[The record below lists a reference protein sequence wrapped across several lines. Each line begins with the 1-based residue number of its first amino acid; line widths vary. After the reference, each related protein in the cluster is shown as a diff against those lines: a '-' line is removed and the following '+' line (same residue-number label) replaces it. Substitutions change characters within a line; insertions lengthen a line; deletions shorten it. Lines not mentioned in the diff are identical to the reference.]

1 MVRVTR
7 GVQTLLTVGLLVAWG
22 ATALAQPTQSAK
34 PGTRRTDA
42 TRTQDRSREWSTFR
56 GPGGLGVADNAKPPV
71 EWGSETGVVWK
82 AALPGA
88 GASSPVVRNQRAYLT
103 SYTGFFVP
111 GEDGGTPDDLK
122 RHLLAIDLTDGSIL
136 WDRAVPAKLPEEE
149 RIRDHGF
156 AANTPAVDDEQ
167 IYAFFGKSGVIAF
180 DLNGKELWTADVGEK
195 TNGWGTSSSPVLYQD
210 LVIICAS
217 VESESLVALDR
228 KTGKVRWS
236 VGGIVEAWNTPLIT
250 KSGDGREELIVATHG
265 KILAFSPTTGDSL
278 WNCETGI
285 TWYMVPSLVAAGG
298 VAYCLGG
305 RSGIT
310 SLAVRLGGSGDVTA
324 THRLWT
330 SQKGSNVSS
339 PVFHEGHLYWVND
352 QSGIAYCAKAQTGE
366 IVYEKRM
373 ERAGQFYASSLL
385 ADGRLY
391 YLARDG
397 RTFVV
402 AARPEFEELARNDLR
417 DGGVFNGGP
426 TVAGN
431 RLLIRSDKFLYCVGK

>member
-1 MVRVTR
+1 MFSVTR
-7 GVQTLLTVGLLVAWG
+7 SVQTLLTVGLLVSWIQ
-22 ATALAQPTQSAK
+22 TAQAEPTQSGK
-34 PGTRRTDA
+34 SRTRRTDA
-42 TRTQDRSREWSTFR
+42 SRTLDRSREWSTFR
-56 GPGGLGVADNAKPPV
+56 GPGGLGVAENAKPPV
-71 EWGSETGVVWK
+71 EWGPESGVVWK

-88 GASSPVVRNQRAYLT
+88 GASSPVVRNQRAYVT

-111 GEDGGTPDDLK
+111 GEDGGTPADLK
-122 RHLLAIDLTDGSIL
+122 RHLLAIDLNDGSIL
-136 WDRAVPAKLPEEE
+136 WDRAVSAKLPEEE

-180 DLNGKELWTADVGEK
+180 DLNGKELWTTDVGEK

-210 LVIICAS
+210 LVIVCAS

-228 KTGKVRWS
+228 KSGKVRWR
-236 VGGIVEAWNTPLIT
+236 VGGIVEAWNTPLIA
-250 KSGDGREELIVATHG
+250 KSSDGREELIVATQG
-265 KILAFSPTTGDSL
+265 KILAFSPATGDAL
-278 WNCETGI
+278 WNCETSI
-285 TWYMVPSLVAAGG
+285 TWYMVPSIVAADG

-310 SLAVRLGGSGDVTA
+310 SLAVRLGGTGDVTA
-324 THRLWT
+324 SHRLWT

-352 QSGIAYCAKAQTGE
+352 QSGIAYCAKAPTGE

-373 ERAGQFYASSLL
+373 ERAGQFYASPLL
-385 ADGRLY
+385 ADGKLY

-402 AARPEFEELARNDLR
+402 AARPEFEELSRNDLR

-426 TVAGN
+426 TVVGN
-431 RLLIRSDKFLYCVGK
+431 RLLIRSDKFLYCVGN